1 VAPNLKGINIM
12 STISNI
18 HTAIVYDA
26 KHTKPQNEQRLI
38 VTIAKADK
46 NGNYGQ
52 HLQQTMATSVPTLSI
67 GDIDF
72 NRSDVKSACVDYFKT
87 IQNAIVAE
95 RIKSGKNTVTTEEIS
110 ETAIIEYL
118 NSETVGD
125 KWDSDR
131 IAAWF
136 DSTIAEYVGVALIEK
151 GYDDSKVESALVAYS
166 KLISETLGSKGVIA
180 RKKAEAIDKA
190 FKLVP
195 PANQDATYTRFQ
207 ARLNKVLVESNLD
220 ELLGL

>member
-1 VAPNLKGINIM
+1 M

-26 KHTKPQNEQRLI
+26 KHTKPFADQRLI

-46 NGNYGQ
+46 NGNYGP
-52 HLQQTMATSVPTLSI
+52 HLQQTMATSVPQLSRD
-67 GDIDF
+67 DIDF
-72 NRSDVKSACVDYFKT
+72 NRSDVKDACIDYFKSV
-87 IQNAIVAE
+87 QNAIVSD
-95 RIKSGKNTVTTEEIS
+95 RIKSGKNTVTTDEIS
-110 ETAIIEYL
+110 ESAILEYL
-118 NSETVGD
+118 TSETVGD
-125 KWDSDR
+125 KWDASR
-131 IAAWF
+131 IATWF
-136 DSTIAEYVGVALIEK
+136 DSTLAEYVGVALIEK

-166 KLISETLGSKGVIA
+166 KLISETLGSKGIIA

-195 PANQDATYTRFQ
+195 SENQDQTFLRFQ

>member
-1 VAPNLKGINIM
+1 
-12 STISNI
+12 
-18 HTAIVYDA
+18 
-26 KHTKPQNEQRLI
+26 
-38 VTIAKADK
+38 
-46 NGNYGQ
+46 
-52 HLQQTMATSVPTLSI
+52 MATSVPTLR
-67 GDIDF
+67 GDNIRFD
-72 NRSDVKSACVDYFKT
+72 NVDVQNACIEYFKT
-87 IQNAIVAE
+87 IQNAIVSE
-95 RIKSGKNTVTTEEIS
+95 RIKSGKNTVTTEELS
-110 ETAIIEYL
+110 QAAILDYL
-118 NSETVGD
+118 TSETVGD
-125 KWDSDR
+125 KWDADR

-151 GYDDSKVESALVAYS
+151 GYDDTKVESALVAYS

-195 PANQDATYTRFQ
+195 PANQDAIYIRFQ